1 MRFLSWIFC
10 ADAKWNCCATRVKL
24 ALGTFR
30 ALLPDWCQL
39 DRYDDAL
46 QLCSDSVRFAC
57 WTCTL
62 FNWLT
67 VLYRESRRKR
77 RKLNARTHTHTPGCY
92 VRAYIHTY
100 VCICID
106 FAEFAEKRK
115 RNDGTISCQ
124 MIFARSPVCVCVC
137 EAAKLKHAIY
147 ACVCVRFSLSS
158 AQAMWT
164 AVHSLARKQLS

>member
-77 RKLNARTHTHTPGCY
+77 RKLNTHAHTHAHTWLL
-92 VRAYIHTY
+92 RSSIHTY
-100 VCICID
+100 ICICID

-124 MIFARSPVCVCVC
+124 MIFARLPVCVCVRQQSLNTLYTRVC
-137 EAAKLKHAIY
+137 
-147 ACVCVRFSLSS
+147 ACDSL
-158 AQAMWT
+158 
-164 AVHSLARKQLS
+164 